1 MQFLKC
7 KCAKLT
13 EFYQTYSNVTL
24 ASFILSKTASLT
36 ENVQD
41 FTGQNILCHIKSYVY
56 LKVDHKIKIIQQFFL
71 IIL

>member
-41 FTGQNILCHIKSYVY
+41 FTGQNILCHI
-56 LKVDHKIKIIQQFFL
+56 
-71 IIL
+71 

>member
-1 MQFLKC
+1 MNSNVNEYLAIHLSTKMNEITIVMKC

-24 ASFILSKTASLT
+24 TSFILSKTASLT

-41 FTGQNILCHIKSYVY
+41 FTGQNILCHIK
-56 LKVDHKIKIIQQFFL
+56 
-71 IIL
+71 